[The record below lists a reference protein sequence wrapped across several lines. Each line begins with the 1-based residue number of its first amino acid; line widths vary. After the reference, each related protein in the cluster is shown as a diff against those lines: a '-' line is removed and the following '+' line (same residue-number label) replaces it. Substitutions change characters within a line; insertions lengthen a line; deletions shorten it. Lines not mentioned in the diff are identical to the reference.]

1 MDKKIIVAPS
11 TDPCPVGELID
22 YSRDCL
28 REGADWIH
36 CDVMDGRFVERKTI
50 DEIVISLLAKRVNG
64 IMDVHLMVENP
75 LDKLNVYAKA
85 GASHIT
91 VHYEALNGTIAI
103 INAIRQIQNLGCK
116 AGLSIKPE
124 TPVSAIENFLP
135 FVDIVLVMS
144 VEPGQS
150 GQKFMNESL
159 SKIAELSALREQNGY
174 NFLIEVDGGINEQ
187 NAGTIVS
194 LGADVLVVGSAM
206 FNAPDKTKFIR
217 TLKSVNN

>member
-1 MDKKIIVAPS
+1 MDKKIIIAPS

-22 YSRDCL
+22 YSRECL

-64 IMDVHLMVENP
+64 TMDVHLMVENP
-75 LDKLNVYAKA
+75 LDKLNIYAKA
-85 GASHIT
+85 GANHIT
-91 VHYEALNGTIAI
+91 VHYEALSGTIAI

-116 AGLSIKPE
+116 AGLSIKPN

-144 VEPGQS
+144 VEPGRS
-150 GQKFMNESL
+150 GQKFLNESL

-217 TLKSVNN
+217 TLKSINN

>member
-1 MDKKIIVAPS
+1 MDKKIIIAPS

-22 YSRDCL
+22 YSRECL

-64 IMDVHLMVENP
+64 TMDVHLMVENP
-75 LDKLNVYAKA
+75 LDKLNIYAKA
-85 GASHIT
+85 GANHIT
-91 VHYEALNGTIAI
+91 VHYEALSGTIAI

-116 AGLSIKPE
+116 AGLSIKPN

-144 VEPGQS
+144 VEPGRS
-150 GQKFMNESL
+150 GQKFLNESL
-159 SKIAELSALREQNGY
+159 SKIAELSALREQNDY